1 MKITLTQE
9 QLINLIELIVKQSTD
24 DEVEMEIGEQEGEG
38 GSTTPDVGKW
48 ESGVQRGA
56 ANQLGATKWSDSY
69 GLTRGKANPLW

>member
-9 QLINLIELIVKQSTD
+9 QLINLIELIIKQTTD

-38 GSTTPDVGKW
+38 GSITPNVGSW
-48 ESGVQRGA
+48 ESGIKRGS
-56 ANQLGATKWSDSY
+56 ANQLGVTKWSDSY